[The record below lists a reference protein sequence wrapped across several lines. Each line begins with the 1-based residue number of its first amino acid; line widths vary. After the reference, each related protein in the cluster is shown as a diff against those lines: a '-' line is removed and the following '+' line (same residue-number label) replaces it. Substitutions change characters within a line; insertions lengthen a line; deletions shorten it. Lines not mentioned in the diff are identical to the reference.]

1 MSEDDSRVASALCPR
16 VHGWPTRVGLQNCGN
31 MASPIM
37 SGGSSSL
44 FSGLNDKD
52 AQRAEMD
59 GASARP
65 GLGLCPTRPRPCWVR
80 GRPLLPPP
88 HSTPWRFARLGPKV
102 SAVASPQGSEPRR
115 RPHVLRAACSRGEE
129 ALLASHALQ
138 ERGLCPQPGTP
149 PASLLP
155 LLPKRPSHVL
165 RRWERPLHLVHVPR
179 SQPPQTLCGSRWLAG
194 SMSDFLGHS
203 ASPVDQG

>member
-16 VHGWPTRVGLQNCGN
+16 VHGWPTRAGLQNCGN
-31 MASPIM
+31 MASSIM

-52 AQRAEMD
+52 AQRTEMD

-65 GLGLCPTRPRPCWVR
+65 GLGLCPTRLRPCWTAPLR

-102 SAVASPQGSEPRR
+102 SAVASPSRVLSWGAGVAGFSCSSGAWTLPAAGDPARISPAPPAKASLS
-115 RPHVLRAACSRGEE
+115 RPPTLG
-129 ALLASHALQ
+129 ASPPPCA
-138 ERGLCPQPGTP
+138 CPQVSATP
-149 PASLLP
+149 D
-155 LLPKRPSHVL
+155 
-165 RRWERPLHLVHVPR
+165 LVRKPVA
-179 SQPPQTLCGSRWLAG
+179 RWL
-194 SMSDFLGHS
+194 D
-203 ASPVDQG
+203 V